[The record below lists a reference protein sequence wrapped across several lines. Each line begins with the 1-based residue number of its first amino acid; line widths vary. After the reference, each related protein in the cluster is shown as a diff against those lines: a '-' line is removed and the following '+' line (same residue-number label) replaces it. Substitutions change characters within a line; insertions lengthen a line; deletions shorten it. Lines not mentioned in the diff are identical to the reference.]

1 MATKLAR
8 PRVPPTYVPRA
19 HLDTLL
25 DEGTM
30 RPLTVLSAGAGW
42 GKTLATAAWAA
53 SGPAVGPVAWVSLDP
68 TDNQPRTFWSYVVA
82 AIRMTAVVP
91 ADNPLAELVPG
102 LGSERENLRR
112 LADGLAE
119 LPQPVVLV
127 LDDFGVITHPD
138 VLAGI
143 SGLLRYPASCLR
155 LVLLTRSDP
164 VLPLHRLRVAD
175 DLREIRSRDLA
186 LNVTD
191 AAALMAADGVVVA
204 PEDAALLVERTEGW
218 PVGLRLAALFLG
230 RPGPARSAGD
240 FAGDDQAVVEYLAEE
255 VLTRQSPRMRRFLTR
270 TSIAE
275 RVNCELAE
283 VLTDEPLSQHH
294 LEVLESSNTFVVGL
308 GPGREWYRYHGLLQD
323 MLRHRLLVEE
333 PGVVPELHQRA
344 AQWYADNDLP
354 LEALR
359 HAAAA
364 GNWTLFGRLFVTQAL
379 PLSVSVDRAA
389 LDQVLATVPIH
400 RVATGPELELAA
412 ATRLMFAGRIG
423 EMANHLTRAEQ
434 LLETADPD
442 TRAGASIG
450 RLVLFSFLARARG
463 DNDAL
468 IHAAS
473 AALHELSGDGAALP
487 AANGY
492 RAAAL
497 GDLGTGLLWSGRLI
511 AAEQRLLEG
520 LDVAEGTTLDASRI
534 NMLAHL
540 GLATAA
546 SGRLSEA
553 FRHATQ
559 ATEIVRTRGW
569 EPLPQAAT
577 AYLALA
583 IVHLQWNDVDEAQ
596 MLLAEARAASAL
608 EITPRWATELAQ
620 IRLHASLGLVAAA
633 REELS
638 PLRDGVDEWQPP
650 PFLARWLTITEA
662 EVELAAGD
670 PAAAVVRLD
679 SGPPL
684 DPSSSQAP
692 ERICRSRAL
701 LALGDPEAADEVLAV
716 LRDERRQHG
725 SVVEMWLLTALAAGR
740 LREDGRSTDAVRR
753 ALQAAEPEGVR
764 RPFVTLDQ
772 ERLPRLLLRAKE
784 MQLGSG
790 QFLDSVLEDLGAMA
804 RRPPSTSSLPV
815 PLTDRELSVLLF
827 LPTMMTFGEIAV
839 ELYVSINTVK
849 SHVRSIYSKFE
860 VTSRRRAVQRAHELG
875 LLSQ

>member
-8 PRVPPTYVPRA
+8 PRVPTTYVPRA
-19 HLDTLL
+19 HVGTLL
-25 DEGTM
+25 DEGT
-30 RPLTVLSAGAGW
+30 RGPLTLLSAGAGW
-42 GKTLATAAWAA
+42 GKTLAAAAWAA
-53 SGPAVGPVAWVSLDP
+53 AGPAAGPVAWVSLDA

-82 AIRMTAVVP
+82 AIRATGVVP
-91 ADNPLAELVPG
+91 PDNPLSELVPG

-112 LADGLAE
+112 LADGLGE
-119 LPQPVVLV
+119 LRRPVVVV
-127 LDDFGVITHPD
+127 LDDFGLITHPA

-143 SGLLRYPASCLR
+143 SGLLRHPASCLR

-186 LNVTD
+186 LDVTD
-191 AAALMAADGVVVA
+191 AVALMAAGGVVVA
-204 PEDAALLVERTEGW
+204 PEDAQLLVERTEGW

-230 RPGPARSAGD
+230 RPGPARSARD
-240 FAGDDQAVVEYLAEE
+240 FAGDDQAVVDYLAEE
-255 VLTRQSPRMRRFLTR
+255 VLARQSPRMQRFLMR

-294 LEVLESSNTFVVGL
+294 LEALESSNTFVVGL

-333 PGVVPELHQRA
+333 PATVPELHRRA
-344 AQWYADNDLP
+344 AQWYADNDLAI
-354 LEALR
+354 EALR

-364 GNWTLFGRLFVTQAL
+364 GDWALFGRLFVTHAL

-389 LDQVLATVPIH
+389 LDQVLASVPKH
-400 RVATGPELELAA
+400 RMAAGPELELAA
-412 ATRLMFAGRIG
+412 ATRLMYAGRIG
-423 EMANHLTRAEQ
+423 EMQHHLTRAEQ
-434 LLETADPD
+434 LLEIADPD
-442 TRAGASIG
+442 TRPGASIG
-450 RLVLFSFLARARG
+450 RLTLFTAVARARG

-468 IHAAS
+468 IDAAS
-473 AALHELSGDGAALP
+473 TALHELSGAAGALP
-487 AANGY
+487 AATGY

-497 GDLGTGLLWSGRLI
+497 GNLGTGLLWSGRLF

-520 LDVAEGTTLDASRI
+520 LDEAEGTTLDASRI

-546 SGRLSEA
+546 SGRLWQA

-559 ATEIVRTRGW
+559 ATEIVRARGW

-583 IVHLQWNDVDEAQ
+583 IVHLQWNNVDEAQ
-596 MLLAEARAASAL
+596 LLLADGRAASVL

-633 REELS
+633 REGLS
-638 PLRDGVDEWQPP
+638 RLCDGLGDWQPP

-670 PAAAVVRLD
+670 PSAALARLD
-679 SGPPL
+679 SGPAL
-684 DPSSSQAP
+684 HPSSSQAP

-701 LALGDPEAADEVLAV
+701 LALGDPEAADDVLAL
-716 LRDERRQHG
+716 LRDGRRQHG

-740 LREDGRSTDAVRR
+740 LREDGRATDAVRR
-753 ALQAAEPEGVR
+753 ALHAAEPEGVR

-772 ERLPRLLLRAKE
+772 EHLPRLLMRAKE

-790 QFLDSVLEDLGAMA
+790 RFLDGLLEDLGTVAL
-804 RRPPSTSSLPV
+804 RPPFTSPLPV

-827 LPTMMTFGEIAV
+827 LPTMMTFGEIAD

-849 SHVRSIYSKFE
+849 SHVRSIYSKFD
-860 VTSRRRAVQRAHELG
+860 VTSRRHAVQRAHDLG
-875 LLSQ
+875 LLSD